1 MNWDDLRFFLAVA
14 HSASLSQ
21 AGRRLGVSQ
30 PTVSRRLAAM
40 EVRLGSSLFEM
51 GPRGHALTAA
61 GSDILETAEHVEEEI
76 AGIGRRVYGHDGRIS
91 GSLRITCTDV
101 MANCYLTG
109 KLADFVAEHPG
120 IDLNIICTLQHLSL
134 TRREADVAVRVTG
147 RPPETL
153 VGRRLARVA
162 VGVYAAAGAEPGM
175 VEGRDW
181 IGWQDETYNRM
192 LIAAKFPDAR
202 IRHRTDDMLAIA
214 AMARAGLGLVVL
226 PCYVGDPDPGLR
238 RVVPEPAHEHNMDL
252 WVLSHPDL
260 RRAARVRAV
269 TEFIG
274 DCVSADRD
282 LFEGRR
288 PGTGSGG
295 RVVQPGPEMA

>member
-1 MNWDDLRFFLAVA
+1 MKQAMNWDDLRFFLAVA
-14 HSASLSQ
+14 RSASLTE

-40 EVRLGSSLFEM
+40 EGRLGARLFEM
-51 GPRGHALTAA
+51 GPRGHALSAA

-76 AGIGRRVYGHDGRIS
+76 TGIGRRVYGHDGRLS

-101 MANCYLTG
+101 MASHYLVDR
-109 KLADFVAEHPG
+109 LSRFAADHPG
-120 IDLNIICTLQHLSL
+120 IELSLNCSLQHLSL
-134 TRREADVAVRVTG
+134 TRREADVAVRITN

-162 VGVYAAAGAEPGM
+162 IGVYASPAYMKDGDAGGPA
-175 VEGRDW
+175 EGRGW
-181 IGWQDETYNRM
+181 IGWQDEAYNRM
-192 LIAAKFPDAR
+192 IIAAHFPKAP
-202 IRHRTDDMLAIA
+202 IRHRADDMLAMV
-214 AMARAGLGLVVL
+214 AMARAGLGLVIL
-226 PCYVGDPDPGLR
+226 PCYVADPDPGLQ
-238 RVVPEPAHEHNMDL
+238 RVVPEPVDKGVMDL

-269 TEFIG
+269 TGFIAE
-274 DCVSADRD
+274 CVTADRA

-288 PGTGSGG
+288 PGG
-295 RVVQPGPEMA
+295 E

>member
-14 HSASLSQ
+14 RSASLSE

-30 PTVSRRLAAM
+30 PTVSRRLVAM
-40 EVRLGSSLFEM
+40 GARLGVGLFERH
-51 GPRGHALTAA
+51 GRGHALSAA

-76 AGIGRRVYGHDGRIS
+76 TGIGRRIYGHDGRLS

-101 MANCYLTG
+101 MANLYLAG
-109 KLADFVAEHPG
+109 RLARFVAGHPG
-120 IDLNIICTLQHLSL
+120 IDLSLNCTFHHLSL
-134 TRREADVAVRVTG
+134 SRREADVAVRVTS

-153 VGRRLARVA
+153 VGRRLTGVA
-162 VGVYAAAGAEPGM
+162 TGVYAAAGDTRV

-181 IGWQDETYNRM
+181 IGWQDESYNRM
-192 LIAAKFPDAR
+192 LITGHYPNAR
-202 IRHRTDDMLAIA
+202 IRHRIDDMLAMA
-214 AMARAGLGLVVL
+214 AMARAGLGLVIL
-226 PCYVGDPDPGLR
+226 PCYVADPDPGLR
-238 RVVPEPAHEHNMDL
+238 RLVPEPITEGMMDL

-269 TEFIG
+269 TEFIAE
-274 DCVSADRD
+274 CVCADRA

-288 PGTGSGG
+288 PGSMAPGG
-295 RVVQPGPEMA
+295 